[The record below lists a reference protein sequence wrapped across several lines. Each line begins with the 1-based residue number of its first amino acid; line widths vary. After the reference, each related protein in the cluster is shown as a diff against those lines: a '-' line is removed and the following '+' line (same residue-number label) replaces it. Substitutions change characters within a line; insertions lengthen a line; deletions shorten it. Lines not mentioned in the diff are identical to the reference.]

1 MSLGQGD
8 CSWYNSCARLDAGE
22 RSSDL
27 DAHFRSMRVS
37 TPREYAGQFN
47 LPMDERANGLPTGQ
61 QTNGPTD
68 AQRTNGPPTG
78 APTPSRRRAPT
89 TDRHCYATLLSHS
102 SFLPG
107 TLALLHSLRA
117 GGALLPATVLATPS
131 ALLPGATA
139 LLERFARVRLLSAA
153 VERAT
158 APSAKALDMMRRKPS
173 ECEGGRAHARN
184 ETGMASAQDCSQWQR
199 LSTYVKLRLFAPNAT
214 GCGVLLYLDAD
225 CLVRGNLDPVF
236 TAFPYALT
244 GSVRLSSAGNPGYW
258 TTRKTGQNM
267 STNWPRLAEARGWRP
282 P

>member
-1 MSLGQGD
+1 MAIALRPTPTTLGTASAANRAAGLPLLTALTGSPTVLPGAGSAKGARLVTGQPARGCHSRLNTICICYLCDRCQYVSLGEGD

-117 GGALLPATVLATPS
+117 GGALLPATVLATPETEPDPKPEP
-131 ALLPGATA
+131 LPQ
-139 LLERFARVRLLSAA
+139 
-153 VERAT
+153 
-158 APSAKALDMMRRKPS
+158 P
-173 ECEGGRAHARN
+173 
-184 ETGMASAQDCSQWQR
+184 
-199 LSTYVKLRLFAPNAT
+199 
-214 GCGVLLYLDAD
+214 
-225 CLVRGNLDPVF
+225 
-236 TAFPYALT
+236 
-244 GSVRLSSAGNPGYW
+244 
-258 TTRKTGQNM
+258 
-267 STNWPRLAEARGWRP
+267 
-282 P
+282 